1 MVRPQSAYPPLR
13 FMLRQEAERNKGNVN
28 SGVAKVIRHG
38 WKTVGRLS
46 EKEDCKNSRGWNPCN
61 PVWAISVGPLTS
73 FRQAQ
78 TPQPKRLVSAS
89 RCRSRRPIGR
99 CDVGARSHRE
109 NDVFAFLAVRF
120 GDAEQH
126 LVLVHPELSCFA
138 DRRAHRVLV
147 VLGLNSIVHPTGLND

>member
-1 MVRPQSAYPPLR
+1 MVRPQSAYPLLR

-28 SGVAKVIRHG
+28 SGVAKVIRYG

-46 EKEDCKNSRGWNPCN
+46 EKEDCRNSGGWNPCN
-61 PVWAISVGPLTS
+61 PVWAISVGPITS

-78 TPQPKRLVSAS
+78 TPQPERLASAS

-109 NDVFAFLAVRF
+109 NNVFAFLAVRF
-120 GDAEQH
+120 RGRGAA
-126 LVLVHPELSCFA
+126 SCPCESGIERF
-138 DRRAHRVLV
+138 RRPAR
-147 VLGLNSIVHPTGLND
+147 

>member
-1 MVRPQSAYPPLR
+1 MVRPESAYPPLR

-89 RCRSRRPIGR
+89 RCRSRRPIGH
-99 CDVGARSHRE
+99 CYFGARRHRE
-109 NDVFAFLAVRF
+109 DTGFAFLHVLL
-120 GDAEQH
+120 GDRSRH
-126 LVLVHPELSCFA
+126 V
-138 DRRAHRVLV
+138 
-147 VLGLNSIVHPTGLND
+147 